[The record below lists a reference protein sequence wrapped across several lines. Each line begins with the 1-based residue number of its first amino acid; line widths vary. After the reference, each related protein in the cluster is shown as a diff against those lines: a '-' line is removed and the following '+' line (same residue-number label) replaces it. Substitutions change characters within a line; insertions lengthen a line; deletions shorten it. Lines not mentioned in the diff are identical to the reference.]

1 MKKRCWNFLWL
12 VTLLLAVGKVGQA
25 QDSLGMRCLTTLEY
39 WNSATGI
46 QMVDSLAYMCSGYL
60 GLRIMDL
67 SDPVNP
73 VEIGRS
79 PWNQWNY
86 SPCGVYVNGSL
97 AYITYLNDGSVLDI
111 SDPAHPTEIHHWYLV
126 YSPVIVFVHGD
137 VAVGLNEEE
146 YPRIMDI
153 SDWNNVHVTSWFP
166 GLTGPSYPVGM
177 VGNYLCLAG
186 WGVEMY
192 DISDPRNPV
201 LVAVVDDTVYTGW
214 SAKLSGNYVYLS
226 TSFHGVRVYD
236 VSDPLHPV
244 AVAVCDTNGC
254 GDISISASHLFISK
268 GLGLHIWDI
277 TDPTHPVFTGEYPL
291 SLANPTTWIASSGN
305 LLCAALDFSENQ
317 TVAVLDISNPAS
329 PMEVSRFGKRG
340 FLRRVVING
349 TTGYLSDIYAGFH
362 IIDLSDPSRAIELG
376 RPFGSMGL
384 DDIAVRGNYL
394 YGVDYNYG
402 LITYSVE
409 DPAHPESL
417 NCWQNVGNFHPTA
430 VTIVGDYAW
439 VNSYIFSLANPASPV
454 FVDSSSV
461 IGSDFRAAN
470 GYVYSV
476 ADRYFFIYNASNPT
490 APELIGSCTMPFYW
504 GGTAKDLAIAG
515 DYAYVAYYA
524 GGVQIIDI
532 ADPEHPAVV
541 GSVGANWV
549 TAVAASGNTM
559 AFYQIASNYQQS
571 MIYIMD
577 ISDPVYPRYIG
588 HYNISEMMSDMEIYG
603 SYLLTVSPNKFAVY
617 QVDALSSVQP
627 HESLPQ
633 EFALYP
639 CYPNPFN
646 SSTTINCSLPVPG
659 IIDLTVFNITGR
671 KVRTLINGFTQAGTH
686 RVLFDGSELAS
697 GIYFA
702 CFKHGQQIQ
711 TRKMVLMK

>member
-1 MKKRCWNFLWL
+1 LSKCGLIVMLF
-12 VTLLLAVGKVGQA
+12 LAVWKVGQA

-39 WNSATGI
+39 WDHVSSI
-46 QMVDSLAYMCSGYL
+46 QMIDSFAYMCSGYL

-67 SDPVNP
+67 SDPANP

-79 PWNQWNY
+79 PWSRWDY
-86 SPCGVYVNGSL
+86 LSCGVYVNDSL

-111 SDPAHPTEIHHWYLV
+111 SDPTSPREIHHWDLV
-126 YSPVIVFVHGD
+126 YSPVIVFVHGN
-137 VAVGLNEEE
+137 VAIGLNEEE

-153 SDWNNVHVTSWFP
+153 SDWNNVLVTSTFP
-166 GLTGPSYPVGM
+166 GLTGPSHPVGM

-226 TSFHGVRVYD
+226 TVSNGVRIYD

-305 LLCAALDFSENQ
+305 LLCAALDFSENHR
-317 TVAVLDISNPAS
+317 VAVLDISNAAS
-329 PMEVSRFGKRG
+329 PLEVSRFGKMG
-340 FLRRVVING
+340 FLGRVVINE

-362 IIDLSDPSRAIELG
+362 AIDLTDPSRAIELG
-376 RPFGSMGL
+376 RPFGSSGF
-384 DDIAVRGNYL
+384 DDIAVRGDYL
-394 YGVDYNYG
+394 YGVDHYYG
-402 LITYSVE
+402 LITYSVAN
-409 DPAHPESL
+409 PANPESL
-417 NCWQNVGNFHPTA
+417 NCWQNGGNFRPTA
-430 VTIVGDYAW
+430 ITIVGDYAW

-476 ADRYFFIYNASNPT
+476 ADRYFFIYNAPNP
-490 APELIGSCTMPFYW
+490 AVPELIGSCTMPFYL

-559 AFYQIASNYQQS
+559 AFYQEVSNYQQS

-577 ISDPVYPRYIG
+577 LTDPVHPQYIG
-588 HYNISEMMSDMEIYG
+588 HYNIFEDMSDMEIYG
-603 SYLLTVSPNKFAVY
+603 SYLLTVSPDKFAVY
-617 QVDALSSVQP
+617 QVDALSPVQTSP
-627 HESLPQ
+627 ETPY
-633 EFALYP
+633 EFTLYP

-646 SSTTINCSLPVPG
+646 PNTVIRFSLPYTQQAK
-659 IIDLTVFNITGR
+659 LTIYDATGR
-671 KVRTLINGFTQAGTH
+671 QVKVLVNELFNAGEHSMT
-686 RVLFDGSELAS
+686 FDGSELAS
-697 GIYFA
+697 GVYFIRLKA
-702 CFKHGQQIQ
+702 DNHMQIE
-711 TRKMVLMK
+711 KLVLLK